1 MIDIVR
7 AALVIARRDFT
18 AIVFSRTFI
27 FFLIGPLFPLLIGM
41 AFGGL
46 GEKISSDSLRPVIGL
61 AMAAGDAGRMEGAR
75 AALVERVGER
85 TFPELKRLPG
95 GGDPAA
101 LLARRNVGVVAIVSG
116 SIRHPVL
123 TGKPDDIA
131 MLEGD
136 VSLIASAAELGAQLP
151 RVTVTRRPVV
161 TSTGAQDQARLLTA
175 RAGQALIFLLT
186 MLLAGMVL
194 SNMVEEKTTK
204 VIEVLA
210 AAVPVDAIFL
220 GKLAAML
227 AMSFVGILFWTSG
240 AVALTLALA
249 GPGGL
254 SALPPPAVGWPLFVL
269 LGVLYFAMA
278 YLLLGSLF
286 LGIGAQAATVR
297 EVQTL
302 NMPVT
307 MAQLLIFFFASYA
320 VDHMGSP
327 AEVAAA
333 IFPFSSPFAMIARAA
348 QQEAIWP
355 HVAALVWQGLAV
367 VLIIRLGVFLFR
379 RHVLKSGS
387 GGGRL
392 RWRDMFSRAKA

>member
-1 MIDIVR
+1 MIDILR
-7 AALVIARRDFT
+7 AAFVIARRDFT
-18 AIVFSRTFI
+18 AIVFSKTFI
-27 FFLIGPLFPLLIGM
+27 FFLLGPLFPLVIGM

-46 GEKISSDSLRPVIGL
+46 GEKISSDALRPVIGI
-61 AMAAGDAGRMEGAR
+61 AMPAAEAARMESAH
-75 AALVERVGER
+75 AILVERIGPQ
-85 TFPELKRLPG
+85 TLPELKRLSPTS
-95 GGDPAA
+95 DPAVQ
-101 LLARRNVGVVAIVSG
+101 LAQHKVGVVAIVSG
-116 SIRHPVL
+116 TVDHPVL
-123 TGKPDDIA
+123 TGKAVDIA
-131 MLEGD
+131 MLKGD
-136 VSLIASAAELGAQLP
+136 VSLIASAAKAGAQLP
-151 RVTVTRRPVV
+151 QVNVRTRAVV
-161 TSTGAQDQARLLTA
+161 TSTGAQDQSRLLTA

-227 AMSFVGILFWTSG
+227 AMSFVGIAFWGGG
-240 AVALTLALA
+240 AVGLTLLLA
-249 GPGGL
+249 GPGGF
-254 SALPPPAVGWPLFVL
+254 SMAAPAVGWPMFVM
-269 LGVLYFAMA
+269 LGILYFTMA

-307 MAQLLIFFFASYA
+307 MAQLLIFFFATYA

-327 AEVAAA
+327 AEVAAT

-348 QQEAIWP
+348 QQDALWP
-355 HVAALVWQGLAV
+355 HFVALIWQGLAV
-367 VLIIRLGVFLFR
+367 VIIIRLGVFLFR
-379 RHVLKSGS
+379 RHVLKSGTA
-387 GGGRL
+387 GGRL
-392 RWRDMFSRAKA
+392 RWRDLFRRAKG